1 MLVNKK
7 AWDALSKEY
16 QAIVQIAAADAHV
29 EMMADYDG
37 KNPHALK
44 QLIAGGAQLRPFPKE
59 VMDAC
64 YKAAQE
70 LYAETAANNA
80 NFKKIYEDYRKF
92 MNDSNLWFRVAEA
105 QYSNYMFSQ
114 R

>member
-1 MLVNKK
+1 
-7 AWDALSKEY
+7 
-16 QAIVQIAAADAHV
+16 
-29 EMMADYDG
+29 MADYDG